1 MSEIRKCLE
10 SLSYPFLNA
19 AAAAAAAKTAKAL
32 VNSSSS
38 QSGGSDFKST
48 DALVKA
54 QLADKVETESNEL
67 KLQEMA
73 RHFLSVD
80 LKFQQF
86 FVDEEVSDNAT
97 TTTSTSR
104 PFHATSGKN
113 ALIALLVESLEKRFK
128 FHFFG
133 NRKTNNLEKVTQIT
147 CE

>member
-97 TTTSTSR
+97 TTTSTSN
-104 PFHATSGKN
+104 GKN